1 MANFKTVDVPA
12 TSPDALRDKKQE
24 DVAKMRTS
32 LLACGDDPRE
42 IVHSIKTVT
51 VLRVIHQ
58 VSRIVSYL
66 DMMDRIE
73 DKLYQSIDE
82 VIDTL
87 DTQDLTTWSILLN
100 LQSRLQQNMIESHK
114 LLEPYLNIE
123 DLGMI
128 ELSESVSPDVVPESE
143 ILSRESRDELREN
156 ARKVLALLEPVAEES
171 KDE

>member
-1 MANFKTVDVPA
+1 MTNFKTVDVPA

-24 DVAKMRTS
+24 DVAKMRAS
-32 LLACGDDPRE
+32 LLACGDNPKE
-42 IVHSIKTVT
+42 IVQSIKQVT
-51 VLRVIHQ
+51 ILRVIHQ

-73 DKLYQSIDE
+73 DKLYQSVDD

-87 DTQDLTTWSILLN
+87 DTQDLTTWGILLN

-123 DLGMI
+123 ELGMT
-128 ELSESVSPDVVPESE
+128 ELSDSVPTEVIPDSE
-143 ILSRESRDELREN
+143 LLPKESRDKLREN
-156 ARKVLALLEPVAEES
+156 AQKVLALLETS
-171 KDE
+171 GDNND